1 VRLESIDIYWG
12 VKGIDRTG
20 ESQWDPL
27 FIGAPI
33 FDNAFDVTT
42 VEAQKWFIEL
52 CDELNKQSFVTYDTV
67 KCWMKDF
74 EKYVE
79 DDLEER
85 FPVRS
90 KKDFMRYINKWI
102 DDEDAYLGAYYSK
115 TKFFGI
121 SDDEI
126 IFTKINAKSTLGK
139 GSSSGE
145 EKEVE
150 YKKWQDYIINA
161 EGSAPKTMKNFR

>member
-1 VRLESIDIYWG
+1 VRLEAIDIYWG

-33 FDNAFDVTT
+33 FDKAFDVTT

-102 DDEDAYLGAYYSK
+102 DDEDAFLEH
-115 TKFFGI
+115 T
-121 SDDEI
+121 
-126 IFTKINAKSTLGK
+126 TLRP
-139 GSSSGE
+139 SSLE
-145 EKEVE
+145 
-150 YKKWQDYIINA
+150 
-161 EGSAPKTMKNFR
+161 